1 MSKKAERKYA
11 IITCKRMRQRS
22 TRTARRRRSGEDDD
36 DDDDFKYSDYSSSS
50 AILNMLEER
59 KTKERNNNHTSP
71 IMGSNKKH
79 GTNIQDYAGTSV
91 ILMVVSQKQSG
102 SIGFLLHSSTS
113 WFFSMSQLPTS
124 SWTTMTIS
132 IFIMTGS

>member
-36 DDDDFKYSDYSSSS
+36 DDDDFKYDNSDYSSSS

-59 KTKERNNNHTSP
+59 KTKERNHNHTSP

-79 GTNIQDYAGTSV
+79 GTNIHDLKNLA
-91 ILMVVSQKQSG
+91 
-102 SIGFLLHSSTS
+102 
-113 WFFSMSQLPTS
+113 
-124 SWTTMTIS
+124 
-132 IFIMTGS
+132 IFIICRNIGHFNGILEAKW